1 MFVRLRTL
9 LLAGH
14 RAPEA
19 AEGKGDGREGD
30 FLLLRT
36 ISNFIYEMVKN
47 PGENCQ
53 GWQFY
58 ETQGMDA
65 FRYRP
70 GRFYGISPFH

>member
-1 MFVRLRTL
+1 MFVRLRVL

-36 ISNFIYEMVKN
+36 ISNFIYEMVDIQ
-47 PGENCQ
+47 GENCH
-53 GWQFY
+53 GWQF
-58 ETQGMDA
+58 
-65 FRYRP
+65 
-70 GRFYGISPFH
+70 